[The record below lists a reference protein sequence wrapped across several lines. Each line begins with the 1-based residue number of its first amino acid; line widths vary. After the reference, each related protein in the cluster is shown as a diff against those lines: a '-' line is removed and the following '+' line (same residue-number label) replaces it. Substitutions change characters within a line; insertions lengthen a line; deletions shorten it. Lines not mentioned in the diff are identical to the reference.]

1 LAGSAGYAS
10 RPSEDPGWHGSR
22 TQRCETA
29 DLEKYSKRRH
39 GAGGP
44 RVRSE
49 YAFESDGGLGSDITV
64 NGQAD
69 EKTQDAIRAAAE
81 HLALGGTV

>member
-1 LAGSAGYAS
+1 
-10 RPSEDPGWHGSR
+10 
-22 TQRCETA
+22 
-29 DLEKYSKRRH
+29 
-39 GAGGP
+39 
-44 RVRSE
+44 VRSE